1 MKISY
6 SIQVYNEHEELKRL
20 LDFLEVNIRKED
32 EVVVQCDK
40 GNTTPEVYKVINNE
54 RYSDGFREQFKV
66 IEFPLNRDFATFK
79 ENLKSHCTGDWIFQL
94 DADEYPHEYLIS
106 TLPSI
111 LEENQD
117 VDLFLIARINE
128 VRNLTPSHIEQ
139 WKWNVNDR
147 GWVNFPDF
155 QQRIFKNTPE
165 ITWKGDH
172 PHLVAPTGYK
182 SMSQLPINEEFCL
195 YHPKDIIRQE
205 NQNNFYNTFN

>member
-6 SIQVYNEHEELKRL
+6 AIPVCNEHEELKRL
-20 LDFLEVNIRKED
+20 LNFLIENIREED
-32 EVVVQCDK
+32 EIVVQCDK
-40 GNTTPEVYKVINNE
+40 GNTTPEVYEVLGTWKGGPLKVI
-54 RYSDGFREQFKV
+54 D
-66 IEFPLNRDFATFK
+66 FPLNRDFATFK
-79 ENLKSHCTGDWIFQL
+79 ENLRSHCTGDWIFQL

-111 LEENQD
+111 LEENKD

-182 SMSQLPINEEFCL
+182 SMSQLPVNEEFCL
-195 YHPKDIIRQE
+195 YHPKDITRQE

>member
-6 SIQVYNEHEELKRL
+6 SIQVCNEHEELKKL
-20 LDFLEVNIRKED
+20 LGFLIENIREED
-32 EVVVQCDK
+32 EIVVQCDQ
-40 GNTTPEVYKVINNE
+40 GNTTPEVYEVL
-54 RYSDGFREQFKV
+54 GTWQGGPLKV

-79 ENLKSHCTGDWIFQL
+79 ENLRSHCTGDWIFQL

-111 LEENQD
+111 LEENKD

-182 SMSQLPINEEFCL
+182 SMSQLPVNEEFCL
-195 YHPKDIIRQE
+195 YHPKDITRQE

>member
-6 SIQVYNEHEELKRL
+6 SIQVCNEHEELKRL
-20 LDFLEVNIRKED
+20 LEFLVKNIREED
-32 EVVVQCDK
+32 EIVVQCDK
-40 GNTTPEVYKVINNE
+40 GNTTPEVYEVLNLFQAPVGLKDPLKVI
-54 RYSDGFREQFKV
+54 K
-66 IEFPLNRDFATFK
+66 FPLNRDFATFK
-79 ENLKSHCTGDWIFQL
+79 ENLRSNCTGDWIFQL

-111 LEENQD
+111 LEENKD

-128 VRNLTPSHIEQ
+128 VRGLTSSHINQ
-139 WKWNVNDR
+139 WRWNVNDK

-155 QQRIFKNTPE
+155 QQRIFRNIPE

-182 SMSQLPINEEFCL
+182 SMSQLPIDEEFCL
-195 YHPKDIIRQE
+195 YHPKDITRQE